1 MDERTRFQ
9 EACLLQACGRL
20 PAEEAPWLARML
32 AAHPDW
38 QQDLDAAHT
47 LVQVSREVLAQRADE
62 HPPLVRFEEVMA
74 LRPAAPPARQ
84 RAWLDALLRWWQQ
97 PGTLGLAVATFSALA
112 IGLGLQTYRL
122 DKAQHRPADM
132 VDEGSPPTPA
142 TRSAAPAGQAWI
154 SVHFRAD
161 APIGQVSALLGA
173 HHLQVIGGP
182 DADQTYLLQVPE
194 AEAGTVLTALR
205 AEDAVLSAHR
215 VVVTP

>member
-1 MDERTRFQ
+1 MDERTRFE

-122 DKAQHRPADM
+122 DEARQSSA
-132 VDEGSPPTPA
+132 PTPA
-142 TRSAAPAGQAWI
+142 TRSAAPTGQAWI
-154 SVHFRAD
+154 SVHFKAD

-182 DADQTYLLQVPE
+182 DADQTYLLQVSE

-205 AEDAVLSAHR
+205 AEDTVLSAHR
-215 VVVTP
+215 VVATP